1 MSSKDKY
8 GSNNG
13 TYKCVV
19 QLDNVMMKEIT
30 ASLKCYKSLVT
41 LELIKVLTKNFC
53 LNLQKFCDVIH
64 LDSGVDYR
72 LRSLPSEG
80 KVYFM

>member
-19 QLDNVMMKEIT
+19 T